1 VATLHRERSH
11 RRILDSEG
19 SVDIDERSESW
30 RSEGWTGTT
39 ATGGAAYKTAAGYLE
54 PYGDYGEIAITS
66 AGKTIAIWGEGSS
79 YAGPGGVWFNRQP

>member
-1 VATLHRERSH
+1 MQTTGSNVDAWNVYYRATT
-11 RRILDSEG
+11 DG
-19 SVDIDERSESW
+19 
-30 RSEGWTGTT
+30 GTNWSAPVLLSD
-39 ATGGAAYKTAAGYLE
+39 ATSGASYKSAAGFLE